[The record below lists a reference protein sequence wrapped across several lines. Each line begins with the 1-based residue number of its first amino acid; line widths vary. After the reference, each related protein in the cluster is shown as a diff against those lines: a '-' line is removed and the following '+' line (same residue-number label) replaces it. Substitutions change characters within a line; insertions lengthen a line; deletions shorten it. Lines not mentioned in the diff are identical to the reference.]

1 MMFLN
6 QTNPTKLK
14 KLRSILLLFQEQPSY
29 SYSYTQKSNYVD
41 VKMKWKKDSFYD
53 SIEIIHESPQLKP
66 LISLKNC
73 IANEPDGSIPIS
85 AVSKRGFELGVPIK
99 VTRFLRQYPSVF
111 EEFIGPNYNLPW
123 FRLTSEAVNLDR
135 EERAMYEDQRLDLNV
150 RLKKLILMSKEK
162 KLPLKII
169 QGLQWYLGLPDDF
182 LQNREVNLDGTF
194 KFVEMEGL
202 CGLAVDSDE
211 RMLSVIQRNALQR
224 GVNSDGSSLPLSLP
238 LFPSKGL
245 RLKRKISSWL
255 DEFQNL
261 PYVSPYEDSS
271 HLDPNSDVSEKRV
284 VGVLHELLSLFVD
297 HSAERKKLLY
307 LRTHLG
313 LPQKFYKAFE
323 RHPHM
328 FYLSLRNK
336 TCTAILKEAYS
347 DDSTMET
354 HPILEVRKKYIR
366 LMKKSEMILKKSRQ
380 KQQYVKLGNVS
391 SNMEMDSEAGE
402 KTRAAL

>member
-14 KLRSILLLFQEQPSY
+14 KLRSILLLLFQEEP

-53 SIEIIHESPQLKP
+53 CIEIIHESPQLKP

-73 IANEPDGSIPIS
+73 IANESDGSIPIS

-99 VTRFLRQYPSVF
+99 ITRFLRQYPSVF
-111 EEFIGPNYNLPW
+111 EEFTGPNYNLPW

-135 EERAMYEDQRLDLNV
+135 EERAVYEDRRLDLNV

-182 LQNREVNLDGTF
+182 LQNPEVNLDETF
-194 KFVEMEGL
+194 KFVEMEEGL
-202 CGLAVDSDE
+202 RGLAVDSDE
-211 RMLSVIQRNALQR
+211 RMLSVIQRNALKR
-224 GVNSDGSSLPLSLP
+224 GVNSDGSSVPLSLP

-245 RLKRKISSWL
+245 RLKRKISSWPS
-255 DEFQNL
+255 N
-261 PYVSPYEDSS
+261 
-271 HLDPNSDVSEKRV
+271 
-284 VGVLHELLSLFVD
+284 
-297 HSAERKKLLY
+297 A
-307 LRTHLG
+307 T
-313 LPQKFYKAFE
+313 
-323 RHPHM
+323 HM

-347 DDSTMET
+347 DDSAMET
-354 HPILEVRKKYIR
+354 HLILEVRKKYIR

-391 SNMEMDSEAGE
+391 SNTEMDSEAGE